1 MSEAKPLPTPFHP
14 EGLLARSVLDGVS
27 RAAHVACISEATRT
41 ALLASGRVAP
51 ARTSVTYLGVHPSCT
66 PASNGRARTTD
77 LLHVGSTIPR
87 KRIDVLL
94 EAFAGARSAIPG
106 LRLVR
111 VGGPLTS
118 EQADLATRLG
128 VADHIVQM
136 PTLDREQLAEQ
147 YRHASLV
154 LLPSDREGFG
164 LPLVEAMACGT
175 PVVASRIPALSEIGG
190 DAAVFCTPGDIPSW
204 VEVVTRLL
212 EEKARD
218 ERAWQ
223 ARRDACV
230 RQAARFD
237 WKTYADQ
244 MTNLYCQVA
253 QS

>member
-1 MSEAKPLPTPFHP
+1 
-14 EGLLARSVLDGVS
+14 
-27 RAAHVACISEATRT
+27 
-41 ALLASGRVAP
+41 
-51 ARTSVTYLGVHPSCT
+51 
-66 PASNGRARTTD
+66 

-94 EAFAGARSAIPG
+94 EAFAGARKTIPG

-111 VGGPLTS
+111 VGGPLTP
-118 EQADLATRLG
+118 EQACLATRLG

-136 PTLDREQLAEQ
+136 PPLDREQLAEQ
-147 YRHASLV
+147 YRHATLV

-175 PVVASRIPALSEIGG
+175 PVVASRIPALTEIGG
-190 DAAVFCTPGDIPSW
+190 DAAVLCTPGDIPAW
-204 VEVVTRLL
+204 VETVTRLL

-223 ARRDACV
+223 ARRDAGV

-237 WKTYADQ
+237 WKTYAGQ